1 MWLKIVE
8 HTYWCCA
15 SVTGF
20 HLDMVQWHMSGIK
33 NITTCKYWQHVAI
46 IRPNSNFWLVC
57 VYCAHNAFMRMQ
69 PRIVVIS
76 VVQVYWVAPLYG
88 GLVCES
94 MHNCYQD
101 QSMQSSI
108 WSCYIRLRA
117 RFITNQIPSQYHL
130 DMSVIWHKFCMVLRL
145 KYMCFFSWY
154 ASAWMVSRK
163 EKKKNHLYRH
173 GWNEMWWYLYNIDH
187 EKFSIKRPL
196 LTPFSNFGGTSSNT
210 IMI

>member
-163 EKKKNHLYRH
+163 EKKKTIYIDMD
-173 GWNEMWWYLYNIDH
+173 EMKCDDTCTTLTMKNLVLRDHYLLRFLILV
-187 EKFSIKRPL
+187 ELRQTL
-196 LTPFSNFGGTSSNT
+196 
-210 IMI
+210 